1 MSSDFEELQRNWESS
16 KQNIESQSGSFDD
29 LYKKIKRK
37 EKENFSSYYG
47 TIIIL
52 SITLLVISLFF
63 YYAAPVEKLL
73 SRIGAGLMI
82 LGLMVRII
90 IEIISIYKAKRI
102 DNLDS
107 TLTTAENTIKFHQFR
122 KLIHLVVTPII
133 IGLYTIG
140 FYIITPEFSLYLKPW
155 NVALID
161 VSYIII
167 GVILFIIIR
176 KQVKEEMK
184 KLRDIVDLRNEITGE
199 KSSN

>member
-1 MSSDFEELQRNWESS
+1 MSSDFKELRNTWENS
-16 KQNIESQSGSFDD
+16 KKSLESQSINFDD

-63 YYAAPVEKLL
+63 YYLAPVEKLL

-82 LGLMVRII
+82 SGLMFRII

-102 DNLDS
+102 NNLDS
-107 TLTTAENTIKFHQFR
+107 TVTTAENTIKFHQFR
-122 KLIHLVVTPII
+122 KLIHLIVTPII

-155 NVALID
+155 SVVLID
-161 VSYIII
+161 VSYLFI

-184 KLRDIVDLRNEITGE
+184 KLRDIINLKNEITG
-199 KSSN
+199 

>member
-1 MSSDFEELQRNWESS
+1 MSNDFKELQNTWENS
-16 KQNIESQSGSFDD
+16 KKSIESQRINFDD

-52 SITLLVISLFF
+52 SITLLVISFFF
-63 YYAAPVEKLL
+63 YYLAPVEKVL
-73 SRIGAGLMI
+73 SRIGAGLMVF
-82 LGLMVRII
+82 GLLFRII

-102 DNLDS
+102 NNLDS
-107 TLTTAENTIKFHQFR
+107 TATTAENTIKFHQFR

-140 FYIITPEFSLYLKPW
+140 FYIITPEFVLYLKPW
-155 NVALID
+155 SVVLID
-161 VSYIII
+161 VSYLFI

-184 KLRDIVDLRNEITGE
+184 KLRDIINLKNEITG
-199 KSSN
+199 

>member
-1 MSSDFEELQRNWESS
+1 MSSNFKELQNIWENS
-16 KQNIESQSGSFDD
+16 KKSLESHSTNFDG

-63 YYAAPVEKLL
+63 YYLAPVEKLL

-82 LGLMVRII
+82 FGLLFRII

-102 DNLDS
+102 NNLDS
-107 TLTTAENTIKFHQFR
+107 TVTTAENTIKFHQFR
-122 KLIHLVVTPII
+122 KLIHLIVTPII

-140 FYIITPEFSLYLKPW
+140 FYIITPEFSLYLKLW
-155 NVALID
+155 SVVLID
-161 VSYIII
+161 VSYLFI

-184 KLRDIVDLRNEITGE
+184 KLRDIINLKNEITG
-199 KSSN
+199 